1 MNYRSPWSTLLYI
14 MFSLFYLLLRKQI
27 ERTLYITGTGPLHV
41 GVCSI
46 DLSVIKSRCGLVIYD
61 KRKWNI
67 TTKPNKCPLRKRLV
81 YSQMYKDIT
90 LIYRYFIRVIFIC
103 RFVVWSLKTE
113 ADLISSQLFTS
124 LFAMF
129 WHFVTCFDSFLLCI
143 SRWQGSLTNISCVYF
158 KSNQV
163 KHFVEVVL

>member
-1 MNYRSPWSTLLYI
+1 MW
-14 MFSLFYLLLRKQI
+14 
-27 ERTLYITGTGPLHV
+27 V
-41 GVCSI
+41 GSI

-103 RFVVWSLKTE
+103 RFVVRSLKTE

-163 KHFVEVVL
+163 KHFVWNVFYKVNKA